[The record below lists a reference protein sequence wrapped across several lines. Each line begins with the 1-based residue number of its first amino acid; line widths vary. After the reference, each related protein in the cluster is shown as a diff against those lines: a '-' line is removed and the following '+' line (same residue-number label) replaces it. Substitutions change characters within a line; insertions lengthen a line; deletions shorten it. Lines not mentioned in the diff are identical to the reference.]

1 MLKKLL
7 KYDWK
12 SVSGLLL
19 ILHGILLAYTLIGRI
34 GIAFGL
40 SKYGDT
46 LTGSVA
52 EAYGIV
58 SGIYILIYVF
68 FILAITVVT
77 GVYLAAR
84 FHKNLFSDEG
94 YLTHTLPVSPAKIMW
109 SKILVSWAWI
119 VIDAVFVVASIM
131 MLVLFK
137 QTFEPFKNV
146 VCEFFSILAGVY
158 GMQNQVLMILL
169 ILTVLAQFFGCY
181 TMLVLFSMCLG
192 SLFKTHKILGAVVS
206 FFGINIILSIVSTII
221 MFAVPGW
228 SSTGSVSVTAAA
240 NGGFIGGENSIFL
253 FTFVWNLALAVV
265 FFLGSRYILS
275 RKLNLE

>member
-46 LTGSVA
+46 LTGSVT

-169 ILTVLAQFFGCY
+169 ILTVLAQFFGCC

-240 NGGFIGGENSIFL
+240 NGGFIGGGNSIFL

>member
-46 LTGSVA
+46 LTGSVT

-146 VCEFFSILAGVY
+146 MCEFFSILAGVY

>member
-19 ILHGILLAYTLIGRI
+19 ILHGILLAYTLIWRI

-46 LTGSVA
+46 LTGSVT

-181 TMLVLFSMCLG
+181 TMLLLFSMCLG

>member
-12 SVSGLLL
+12 SVSVLLL

-40 SKYGDT
+40 SRYGET
-46 LTGSVA
+46 LTGAAS

-58 SGIYILIYVF
+58 SGIYILLYVF
-68 FILAITVVT
+68 FILAITITTYVF
-77 GVYLAAR
+77 LAVR

-94 YLTHTLPVSPAKIMW
+94 YLTHTLPVSPAKLMW

-119 VIDAVFVVASIM
+119 AIDAFFVVASVL
-131 MLVLFK
+131 MLMLFK

-146 VCEFFSILAGVY
+146 VCEFFSILAGAY
-158 GMQNQVLMILL
+158 GMQNQVFIILL
-169 ILTVLAQFFGCY
+169 ILTVLAQIFGCY
-181 TMLVLFSMCLG
+181 TTLVLFSMCLG

-206 FFGINIILSIVSTII
+206 FFGINILLSIVSTII

-228 SSTGSVSVTAAA
+228 SSTGAVSVTAAA

-253 FTFVWNLALAVV
+253 FTFIWNLALAVL

-275 RKLNLE
+275 KKLNLE

>member
-68 FILAITVVT
+68 FIIAIMVVT

-109 SKILVSWAWI
+109 SKILVSWAWS

>member
-19 ILHGILLAYTLIGRI
+19 VLHGILLAYTLIGRI

-46 LTGSVA
+46 LTGSVT

-58 SGIYILIYVF
+58 SGIYILVYVF
-68 FILAITVVT
+68 FIMAIMVVT
-77 GVYLAAR
+77 DVYLAAR

-119 VIDAVFVVASIM
+119 VIDAAFVVASVL
-131 MLVLFK
+131 MLLLFK
-137 QTFEPFKNV
+137 QTFEPFKYAV
-146 VCEFFSILAGVY
+146 SEFFSVLTGAY
-158 GMQNQVLMILL
+158 GTRNQIFVILL
-169 ILTVLAQFFGCY
+169 ILTVLAQIFGCY

-253 FTFVWNLALAVV
+253 FTFIWNLVLAVL

>member
-68 FILAITVVT
+68 FIMAIMVVT

-109 SKILVSWAWI
+109 SKILVSWAWS

>member
-46 LTGSVA
+46 LTGSIT

>member
-19 ILHGILLAYTLIGRI
+19 ILHGILLVYTLIGRI

-46 LTGSVA
+46 LTGSVV

-68 FILAITVVT
+68 FIMAIMVVT

-146 VCEFFSILAGVY
+146 VFEWFSILAGAY
-158 GMQNQVLMILL
+158 GMQNQVFMILL

>member
-46 LTGSVA
+46 LTGSVT

-109 SKILVSWAWI
+109 SKILVSWAWS

>member
-46 LTGSVA
+46 LTGSVT

-68 FILAITVVT
+68 FILAIMVVT

>member
-46 LTGSVA
+46 LTGSVT

-240 NGGFIGGENSIFL
+240 NGGFIGGGNSIFL

>member
-46 LTGSVA
+46 LTGSVT

-68 FILAITVVT
+68 FIMAIMVVT

-109 SKILVSWAWI
+109 SKILVSWAWS

>member
-46 LTGSVA
+46 LTGSVT

-58 SGIYILIYVF
+58 SGIYTLIYVF
-68 FILAITVVT
+68 FIMAIMVVT

-158 GMQNQVLMILL
+158 GMQNQVFMILL

-253 FTFVWNLALAVV
+253 FTFVWNLALAVL

>member
-46 LTGSVA
+46 LTGSVT
-52 EAYGIV
+52 ETYGIV

-68 FILAITVVT
+68 FIMAIMVVT

-119 VIDAVFVVASIM
+119 VIDAVFVVASVL
-131 MLVLFK
+131 MLLLFK
-137 QTFEPFKNV
+137 QTFEPFKYAV
-146 VCEFFSILAGVY
+146 SKFFSVLTGAY
-158 GMQNQVLMILL
+158 GIQNQIFVILL

-228 SSTGSVSVTAAA
+228 SSTGSVSVTTAA

-253 FTFVWNLALAVV
+253 FTIVWNLALAVL

>member
-46 LTGSVA
+46 LTGSVT

-68 FILAITVVT
+68 FIMAIMVVT

-109 SKILVSWAWI
+109 SKILVSWAWS

-146 VCEFFSILAGVY
+146 VCEFFSILAGSY
-158 GMQNQVLMILL
+158 GMQNQVFMILL

>member
-68 FILAITVVT
+68 FIMAIMVVT

-158 GMQNQVLMILL
+158 GMQNQVFMILL

>member
-46 LTGSVA
+46 LTGSVT

-68 FILAITVVT
+68 FILAIMVVT

-158 GMQNQVLMILL
+158 GMQNQVFMILL

>member
-68 FILAITVVT
+68 FIMAIMVVT

-240 NGGFIGGENSIFL
+240 NGGFIGGGNSIFL

>member
-68 FILAITVVT
+68 FIMAIMVVT

-94 YLTHTLPVSPAKIMW
+94 YLTHTLTVSPAKIMW
-109 SKILVSWAWI
+109 SKILVSWAWS

-192 SLFKTHKILGAVVS
+192 RLFKTHKILGAVVS

>member
-19 ILHGILLAYTLIGRI
+19 ILHGILLVYTLIGRI

-68 FILAITVVT
+68 FIMAIMVVT

-146 VCEFFSILAGVY
+146 VCEFFSILAGAY
-158 GMQNQVLMILL
+158 GMQNQVFMILL

-228 SSTGSVSVTAAA
+228 SSTGSVSVTTAA

-253 FTFVWNLALAVV
+253 FTFVWNLALAVL

>member
-1 MLKKLL
+1 ME
-7 KYDWK
+7 
-12 SVSGLLL
+12 VSFWITFDSSWDFAG
-19 ILHGILLAYTLIGRI
+19 YTLIGRI

-46 LTGSVA
+46 LTGSVT
-52 EAYGIV
+52 ETYGIV

-68 FILAITVVT
+68 FIMAIMVVT

-84 FHKNLFSDEG
+84 FHKNMFSDEG

-146 VCEFFSILAGVY
+146 VCEFFSILAGAY
-158 GMQNQVLMILL
+158 GMQNQVFMILL

-228 SSTGSVSVTAAA
+228 SSTGSVSVTTAA

-253 FTFVWNLALAVV
+253 FTIVWNLALAVL
-265 FFLGSRYILS
+265 FFWGSRYILS

>member
-46 LTGSVA
+46 LTGSVT

-68 FILAITVVT
+68 FIMAIMVVT

-109 SKILVSWAWI
+109 SKILVSWAWS

-146 VCEFFSILAGVY
+146 VCEFFSILVGAY
-158 GMQNQVLMILL
+158 GMQNQVFMILL

>member
-12 SVSGLLL
+12 SVSVLLL
-19 ILHGILLAYTLIGRI
+19 ILHGVLLAYTLIGRI

-52 EAYGIV
+52 EAYGLV
-58 SGIYILIYVF
+58 SGIYVLLYVF
-68 FILAITVVT
+68 FILAITVTTYVF
-77 GVYLAAR
+77 LAVR

-119 VIDAVFVVASIM
+119 VIDAAFVVAS
-131 MLVLFK
+131 MLMLLLFK
-137 QTFEPFKNV
+137 QTFEPFQYAV
-146 VCEFFSILAGVY
+146 SEFFSVLSGAY
-158 GMQNQVLMILL
+158 GTQNQIFVILL
-169 ILTVLAQFFGCY
+169 ILTVLVQIFGCY

-206 FFGINIILSIVSTII
+206 FFGINIMLSIVSTII

-228 SSTGSVSVTAAA
+228 SSTGSVSVTSAA

-253 FTFVWNLALAVV
+253 FTFIWNLVLAVL

>member
-46 LTGSVA
+46 LTGSVT
-52 EAYGIV
+52 ETYGIV

-68 FILAITVVT
+68 FIMAIMVVT

-119 VIDAVFVVASIM
+119 VIDAVFVVASVL
-131 MLVLFK
+131 MLLLFK
-137 QTFEPFKNV
+137 QTFEPFKYAV
-146 VCEFFSILAGVY
+146 SKFFSVLTGAY
-158 GMQNQVLMILL
+158 GIQNQIFVILL

-228 SSTGSVSVTAAA
+228 SSTGSVSVTTAA

-253 FTFVWNLALAVV
+253 FTFVWNLALAVL

>member
-68 FILAITVVT
+68 FIMAIMVVT

-109 SKILVSWAWI
+109 SKILVSWAWS

-146 VCEFFSILAGVY
+146 VCEFFSILVGAY
-158 GMQNQVLMILL
+158 GMQNQVFMILL

>member
-68 FILAITVVT
+68 FIMAIMVVT

>member
-46 LTGSVA
+46 LTGSVT
-52 EAYGIV
+52 ETYGIV

-68 FILAITVVT
+68 FIMAIMVVT

-146 VCEFFSILAGVY
+146 VCEFFSILAGAY
-158 GMQNQVLMILL
+158 RMQNQVFMILL

-228 SSTGSVSVTAAA
+228 SSTGSVSVTTAA

-253 FTFVWNLALAVV
+253 FTFVWNLALAVL

>member
-46 LTGSVA
+46 LTGSVT

-58 SGIYILIYVF
+58 SGIYTLIYVF
-68 FILAITVVT
+68 FIMAIMVVT

-158 GMQNQVLMILL
+158 GMQNQVFMILL

-228 SSTGSVSVTAAA
+228 SSTGSVSVTAAV

>member
-46 LTGSVA
+46 LTGSVT

-68 FILAITVVT
+68 FIMAIMVVT

-109 SKILVSWAWI
+109 SKIRSPGHGLS
-119 VIDAVFVVASIM
+119 
-131 MLVLFK
+131 
-137 QTFEPFKNV
+137 
-146 VCEFFSILAGVY
+146 
-158 GMQNQVLMILL
+158 LMRFLL
-169 ILTVLAQFFGCY
+169 WLL
-181 TMLVLFSMCLG
+181 
-192 SLFKTHKILGAVVS
+192 
-206 FFGINIILSIVSTII
+206 
-221 MFAVPGW
+221 
-228 SSTGSVSVTAAA
+228 
-240 NGGFIGGENSIFL
+240 
-253 FTFVWNLALAVV
+253 
-265 FFLGSRYILS
+265 
-275 RKLNLE
+275 

>member
-34 GIAFGL
+34 GVAFGL

-46 LTGSVA
+46 LTGSVT

-158 GMQNQVLMILL
+158 GMQNQVFMILL

>member
-46 LTGSVA
+46 LTGSVT